1 MALKIYTKDMRK
13 KLMGGIIPALLMGL
27 LALYMAVIWPEMA
40 EAMAGFEELMQSPI
54 YQAMIGSGILDLE
67 LTTFKGVF
75 AAMIGFYLLIFVII
89 MGMFKGTKLVSQE
102 IEKETMDII
111 LSYPIPRWRLLL
123 EKFAVINTYSI
134 LFVLFTGLATAGGVA
149 MVGIKV
155 DMVSIWITLGAAWF
169 LFYTAYAISLLCG
182 VIFLKS
188 AKSLMAAGGIL
199 IFFLVIDRLGGA
211 VESTEWMT
219 NLSIFSLL
227 DFTSIMSA
235 ETLPVVEVIIV
246 FSIGTTCLIAALVIF
261 ERREITY

>member
-1 MALKIYTKDMRK
+1 MAFKIYSTDMK
-13 KLMGGIIPALLMGL
+13 KKWVGGILPALLMGL

-54 YQAMIGSGILDLE
+54 YQAMIGSGILDVE

-102 IEKETMDII
+102 IEKETMDIT

-123 EKFAVINTYSI
+123 EKFAVINTFSVF
-134 LFVLFTGLATAGGVA
+134 FVVFTGLATAGGA
-149 MVGIKV
+149 SMVGIKV
-155 DMVSIWITLGAAWF
+155 DMVPIWITLGAVWF

-188 AKSLMAAGGIL
+188 SKSLMAAGGIL
-199 IFFLVIDRLGGA
+199 IFFLVIDRVGGA

-227 DFTSIMSA
+227 DFTVIMGSD
-235 ETLPVVEVIIV
+235 TLPIVEVIIV
-246 FSIGTTCLIAALVIF
+246 FSIGTTCLIAALAIF